1 MHRRSFI
8 LLGGAGFLAACASQQ
23 PLAEPDVMQ
32 RLLVR
37 QITVDTSQL
46 ERVSGR
52 STNISPAQVRSDVQR
67 ALEGRLL
74 GRGAGGGTPVRVTV
88 DVTSVNLVSPGQSLL
103 IGGVSQIVGTVT
115 VDDFASAEV
124 LVPETR
130 VSGSGEGWSG
140 GGVVGAVS
148 RGTPEADYAQT
159 VAGFANTV
167 ATRLL
172 GNRAAT
178 GPATAVSP
186 APGAVSGQGFNAD
199 RPSAWQL

>member
-8 LLGGAGFLAACASQQ
+8 VLGGASLLAACASQQ

-32 RLLVR
+32 RMLV
-37 QITVDTSQL
+37 QQVMVDTSQL

-52 STNISPAQVRSDVQR
+52 SINISTAQVQADIQR
-67 ALEGRLL
+67 ALERRLL
-74 GRGAGGGTPVRVTV
+74 GRGMPGGTPARVSV
-88 DVTSVNLVSPGQSLL
+88 DVASVSLVSPGQSLL
-103 IGGVSQIVGTVT
+103 IGGVSQVTGSVT
-115 VDDFASAEV
+115 VADLSSGST

-130 VSGSGEGWSG
+130 VSGTGEGWAP

-148 RGTPEADYAQT
+148 RGTADADYAQT

-172 GNRAAT
+172 GNGAAVAAGT
-178 GPATAVSP
+178 TVSP

-199 RPSAWQL
+199 RPAAWQL